1 MMGRDDNIVLEVTCR
16 AIVPFILLFALYV
29 VTHGH
34 YSPGGGFQGGAILAA
49 TAMLLRLSLGEE
61 SATGMFPSRL
71 APIVGTI
78 GVSLFGLVGVA
89 AIIGGGNYLDYSF
102 LPSLAGSA
110 PEMRYLGILVVE
122 MGIALGVFGILLTI
136 FDNLVGEQ

>member
-1 MMGRDDNIVLEVTCR
+1 M
-16 AIVPFILLFALYV
+16 AIFDR
-29 VTHGH
+29 
-34 YSPGGGFQGGAILAA
+34 
-49 TAMLLRLSLGEE
+49 MLRENE
-61 SATGMFPSRL
+61 SIFKNENA
-71 APIVGTI
+71 
-78 GVSLFGLVGVA
+78 
-89 AIIGGGNYLDYSF
+89 LDYSF